1 MRALI
6 VLLALVATPYVAGV
20 SQGRPGQHGQSG
32 QHGQK
37 NDRAVRKSSTRPS
50 SERTARTDAGDCD
63 QQGQHEGSDEGCGS
77 APPPPPP
84 PPPPP
89 TGGEIHGSVWLD
101 ANMDGVRDP
110 AEVGVPNWSILLNG
124 AIATV
129 TDAAGN
135 YALTGLAAGTYEVCQ
150 VTAFNWFQT
159 FPTTGNGCGGFG
171 YLITL
176 SQGQVVTGKDFADF
190 N

>member
-37 NDRAVRKSSTRPS
+37 NDRAVRKSSTRSS

-84 PPPPP
+84 PPPP
-89 TGGEIHGSVWLD
+89 TGAEIHGSVWLD
-101 ANMDGVRDP
+101 ANMNGVREP

-159 FPTTGNGCGGFG
+159 FPTAGNGCGGFG
-171 YLITL
+171 YSVTV
-176 SQGQVVTGKDFADF
+176 SQGQVVMGIDFADF